1 MTGPLL
7 DIRDLRLSIGQGV
20 GALPLLRKV
29 SLTVAPGE
37 AVGIVGESGSGKT
50 LTVRSV
56 IGMLPPGATLEG
68 DVVYDGTSVP
78 AMSGRELTRLRRDEI
93 GMVFQDPHAS
103 VNPVHRIGDFLTET
117 YRRQSRRDRRAA
129 ALRAR
134 ELLRR
139 VQIKDPDRVLESFPH
154 QLSGGMLQRVMIAAA
169 VLREPRLLLADEPTT
184 ALDVTTQAEVLGLL
198 DEIRRERG
206 AAMVFIT
213 HDIEVVAAICDRV
226 VVMYG
231 GRVVEELTPGQLHAG
246 QISEPY
252 TEALLA
258 CRPDIRHRRDRLPDI
273 PRGKFDEKTVVS

>member
-7 DIRDLRLSIGQGV
+7 DVRELRLSIGEGD
-20 GALPLLRKV
+20 AARPLLRNV

-37 AVGIVGESGSGKT
+37 SVGIVGESGSGKT

-56 IGMLPPGATLEG
+56 IGMLPPGATVEG
-68 DVVYDGTSVP
+68 DVVYDGRSVP
-78 AMSGRELTRLRRDEI
+78 AMSGSELTRLRRDEI

-117 YRRQSRRDRRAA
+117 YRRQSRRERAA
-129 ALRAR
+129 AGQRAR

-139 VQIKDPDRVLESFPH
+139 VQFKDPDRVLESFPH

-231 GRVVEELTPGQLHAG
+231 GVVVEELTPAQLHAG
-246 QISEPY
+246 QITEPY

-258 CRPDIRHRRDRLPDI
+258 CRPDLSRRRDRLPDV
-273 PRGKFDEKTVVS
+273 PPGTFEQRYVLS